1 MGKPVLYIQVNGASE
16 EEMNE
21 LLAKA
26 TAGEL
31 SQKEV
36 DDIVGKALTNRQ
48 VDSNKSVERLRE
60 TIRWHMT

>member
-1 MGKPVLYIQVNGASE
+1 
-16 EEMNE
+16 MNAV
-21 LLAKA
+21 LAKA

-31 SQKEV
+31 TQKEV